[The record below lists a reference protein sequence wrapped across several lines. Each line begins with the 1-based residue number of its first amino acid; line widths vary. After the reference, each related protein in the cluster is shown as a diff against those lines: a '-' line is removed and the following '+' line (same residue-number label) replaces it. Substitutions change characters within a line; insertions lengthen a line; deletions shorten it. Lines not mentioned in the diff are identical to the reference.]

1 MDKETKRILENHEE
15 RIRKLEEF
23 LPKKDLTEKP
33 TRNLE
38 ERIKKISE
46 EIGIE
51 TTSFYNLF
59 FIDNEEILLLIS
71 PKGKNEAEKQFKATI
86 VILTISDC
94 LFGEDFIQ
102 SSSLNKKLR
111 KLGIGSLVNL
121 STNLSKF
128 KQFLI
133 PRGRSKSKK
142 FGFQITIPGKREGIR
157 LIKEILENNGKG

>member
-1 MDKETKRILENHEE
+1 MDKETRKILENHEE

-23 LPKKDLTEKP
+23 LPKKDLTKKP

-38 ERIKKISE
+38 ELIKRLSS

-51 TTSFYNLF
+51 IDCFYNLF
-59 FIDNEEILLLIS
+59 FIDDEEILLLVS

-86 VILTISDC
+86 VILTISDY
-94 LFGEDFIQ
+94 LFGEDFLQ
-102 SSSLNKKLR
+102 SSILNKKLR

-133 PRGRSKSKK
+133 PRGKPKSTK
-142 FGFQITIPGKREGIR
+142 FGFQITIPGKKEGIK
-157 LIKEILENNGKG
+157 IMKEFLEYGTG